1 MDCTSSTLGATELA
15 VATEVAGV
23 LAVSVAVALLMR
35 TVAVVGL
42 WLKWL
47 PEGKDTIDVKDRA

>member
-1 MDCTSSTLGATELA
+1 
-15 VATEVAGV
+15 
-23 LAVSVAVALLMR
+23 LMR